1 MWSGSGA
8 AVTRIEPELW
18 VDGAGEAVAFYEA
31 AFGATVVHRVGEG
44 DDIVAQPGGVV
55 RVVGEQVNDRPHL
68 SGEQRQLSHIQSWF
82 IVPAFA

>member
-1 MWSGSGA
+1 MPPA
-8 AVTRIEPELW
+8 YAQE
-18 VDGAGEAVAFYEA
+18 
-31 AFGATVVHRVGEG
+31 TVVCSWVIRRERPVGEG